1 MHYSKIKWNCKDVVS
16 LKIYKGSLRSR
27 YEKVVRSL
35 ADFFEEQDVVA
46 FREQLT
52 QGLQDL
58 EVLRKEIPNGRI
70 ERVPWNGDCT
80 ERNVLEQAQSSFQ
93 QFCSIEDKVKQ
104 RCVKNWNRYLTSA
117 EEWEIGKEYSKGAF
131 LVQAVEYG
139 TSIVRIL
146 KGPAVSAS
154 LVTSGMQYLYKQRR
168 IGVLYRLTENNL
180 LTMNTS
186 DLYSDLKEL
195 STEADVV
202 DSLFHWDLLSST
214 FGLSLIDSSD
224 SKFYKFREFVKQW
237 EERVKQ
243 AETEDHYNEVLLIP
257 NFENDLMGA
266 FYLSSAS
273 DGEKDRAAKLAELTT
288 GVLIE
293 MRPDGCVR
301 RVK

>member
-1 MHYSKIKWNCKDVVS
+1 MYASKVKWDYKDVVS
-16 LKIYKGSLRSR
+16 LKIYERSLRSR

-58 EVLRKEIPNGRI
+58 KALKEEIQNGRI
-70 ERVPWNGDCT
+70 RVPWKGDCF
-80 ERNVLEQAQSSFQ
+80 ERDVLEQAQSSFQ
-93 QFCSIEDKVKQ
+93 QFCSIENKVKQ
-104 RCVKNWNRYLTSA
+104 KCVKNWNRYLTNV
-117 EEWEIGKEYSKGAF
+117 EELEIGKEYNKGAF

-139 TSIVRIL
+139 TSVARIV
-146 KGPAVSAS
+146 KGSAVSAS
-154 LVTSGMQYLYKQRR
+154 LVTNGMQYLYKQRK

-195 STEADVV
+195 DTEADVV
-202 DSLFHWDLLSST
+202 NSLFHWSLINNT

-243 AETEDHYNEVLLIP
+243 AETEDRYNEVLLTP

-293 MRPDGCVR
+293 MKSNGYVK

>member
-1 MHYSKIKWNCKDVVS
+1 MYNSKNKTGCKDVAS
-16 LKIYKGSLRSR
+16 LKIYERYLKSR

-35 ADFFEEQDVVA
+35 TDFFEEQDAVA
-46 FREQLT
+46 YRERLA

-58 EVLRKEIPNGRI
+58 ETLRKEIPNGRI
-70 ERVPWNGDCT
+70 EKGRWKGDCS
-80 ERNVLEQAQSSFQ
+80 ERDVLEQAQSSFQ
-93 QFCSIEDKVKQ
+93 QFCSIENKVKQ
-104 RCVKNWNRYLTSA
+104 QCAKNWNRYLTSV
-117 EEWEIGKEYSKGAF
+117 EELEIGKEYNKGAF

-139 TSIVRIL
+139 TSVARIV

-154 LVTSGMQYLYKQRR
+154 LVTSGMQYLYKERK

-180 LTMNTS
+180 LTMGIR
-186 DLYSDLKEL
+186 DLYSDLKAL
-195 STEADVV
+195 DTEAGVV
-202 DSLFHWDLLSST
+202 DSLFHWSLINNA

-237 EERVKQ
+237 EERIKQ

-273 DGEKDRAAKLAELTT
+273 DWEKDRAAKLAELTT

-293 MRPDGCVR
+293 MKPDGCVK